1 MPRYYFH
8 IYDDAF
14 FRDDDGMDFA
24 DAPAARA
31 AALAGAR
38 AMICDQVEKGRLN
51 LHYRIEVE
59 CEEGNSILTLLFGDA
74 IEIETAPA

>member
-1 MPRYYFH
+1 MPRFYFNV
-8 IYDDAF
+8 YDDAF
-14 FRDDDGMDFA
+14 LRDDEGIDLA
-24 DAPAARA
+24 DAAAARA

-59 CEEGNSILTLLFGDA
+59 CERGDAIHTLLFGDA